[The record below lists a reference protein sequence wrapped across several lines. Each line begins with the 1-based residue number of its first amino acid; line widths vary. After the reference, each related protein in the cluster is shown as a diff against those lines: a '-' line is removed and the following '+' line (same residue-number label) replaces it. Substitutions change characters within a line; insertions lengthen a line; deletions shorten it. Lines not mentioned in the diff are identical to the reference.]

1 MVVPWIPANS
11 FDVRADDSAHA
22 RVGRSR
28 VEHPHRAVVAPAEQ
42 HGRFR
47 GVPLHGLHLVLVQ
60 LPEAAQGALLR
71 VPRQVPE
78 LDGAVCAPAGEH
90 LPRSAVPREGEDGVD
105 VVRLARRAVL
115 RLFALFLARACGFW
129 DVRSRLLGVTEDG
142 IGVNGVEK
150 VDGVDLDLWLESA
163 DGDVVS
169 ET

>member
-11 FDVRADDSAHA
+11 FEVRSDDGAHA

-60 LPEAAQGALLR
+60 LPEAVQGALLR

-78 LDGAVCAPAGEH
+78 LDGAVCAAVSLA
-90 LPRSAVPREGEDGVD
+90 LPRTASG
-105 VVRLARRAVL
+105 
-115 RLFALFLARACGFW
+115 
-129 DVRSRLLGVTEDG
+129 
-142 IGVNGVEK
+142 
-150 VDGVDLDLWLESA
+150 
-163 DGDVVS
+163 
-169 ET
+169 